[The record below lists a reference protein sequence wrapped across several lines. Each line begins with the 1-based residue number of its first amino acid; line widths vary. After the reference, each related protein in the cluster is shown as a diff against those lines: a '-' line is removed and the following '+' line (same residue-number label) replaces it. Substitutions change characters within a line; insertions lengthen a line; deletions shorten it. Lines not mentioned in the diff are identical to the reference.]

1 MGECRSRFE
10 DMTTLVRDGKLKEG
24 LRKSNEL
31 GTFLDRA
38 PEAVENAEIMSDMRV
53 SLDFFVELHFV
64 MLVCR
69 KNYGLVAI

>member
-1 MGECRSRFE
+1 
-10 DMTTLVRDGKLKEG
+10 MTTLVRDGKLKEG

-31 GTFLDRA
+31 DTFLDGA
-38 PEAVENAEIMSDMRV
+38 PEAVENAEIMADMRV
-53 SLDFFVELHFV
+53 RLQFFVELHFV